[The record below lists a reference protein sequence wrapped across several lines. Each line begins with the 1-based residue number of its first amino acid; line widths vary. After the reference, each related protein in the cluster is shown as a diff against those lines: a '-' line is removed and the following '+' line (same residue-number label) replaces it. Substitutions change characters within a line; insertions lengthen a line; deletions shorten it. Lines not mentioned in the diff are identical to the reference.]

1 MTEEIPSRPVTST
14 SLTSNPPTG
23 SPNPSAGLS
32 SPPAGSRKVGKPNGP
47 KWPDKVVVSLRAGGA
62 FFAMANIICVGLL
75 VWAYLQVK
83 IEPKTLA
90 VTGSARKAIVS
101 DRITWS
107 CEVTAKDPDL
117 TTAYETINASAT
129 RVKEFLVAR
138 GIRSSDITLT
148 AIDTSRRYRREVLE
162 GTGGDRNHPP
172 TIVMTDHVEMYTLT
186 QYVYVESD
194 DIHLVSE
201 ASRSVTSLIQ
211 EGIEV
216 DSYRPRYLYTKL
228 AELKI
233 DMIAEATKDATTR
246 ANQIVSNAN
255 GNLGKLVEARLG
267 VMQIN
272 PKGSNSTSSEGNN
285 DTSSY
290 EKEIMAVVSTR
301 FEVR

>member
-1 MTEEIPSRPVTST
+1 MTEGIPSRPTTS
-14 SLTSNPPTG
+14 G
-23 SPNPSAGLS
+23 SPVSDPSVD
-32 SPPAGSRKVGKPNGP
+32 SRNVPKSNKVI
-47 KWPDKVVVSLRAGGA
+47 VSLRAGGA
-62 FFAMANIICVGLL
+62 FFAMANVICVGLL
-75 VWAYLQVK
+75 VWAYIHVK

-107 CEVTAKDPDL
+107 CEIRAKDPDL
-117 TTAYETINASAT
+117 TTAYETINASAN
-129 RVKEFLVAR
+129 RVRDYLLSK
-138 GIRSSDITLT
+138 GIRASDITPT

-162 GTGGDRNHPP
+162 GTGGDRNNPP
-172 TIVMTDHVEMYTLT
+172 TIVTTDQVEMYTLT
-186 QYVYVESD
+186 QYIYVESD
-194 DIHLVSE
+194 DIHRVSE

-216 DSYRPRYLYTKL
+216 DSYNPRYLYTKL

-255 GNLGKLVEARLG
+255 GHLGKLVEARLG

-272 PKGSNSTSSEGNN
+272 PKGGTSTSSEGNN

-290 EKEIMAVVSTR
+290 EKDIMAVVSTR